1 MEGGFFLIQRV
12 DARAGDR
19 QITGVESV
27 GFDEDTQT
35 LRSHYM
41 DVHGANFTDTW
52 EIDGDTIR
60 IWFGGQRLGQPLR
73 GPLQRR
79 WTLLLGRLEVA

>member
-1 MEGGFFLIQRV
+1 
-12 DARAGDR
+12 
-19 QITGVESV
+19 
-27 GFDEDTQT
+27 
-35 LRSHYM
+35 M
-41 DVHGANFTDTW
+41 DVHGANFTDTL